1 MAGENSAVSET
12 DLQELVRQGESM
24 TVEFKSDRGPLEDA
38 DLLNTVV
45 CLAEGQGETLQ
56 IYVGP
61 HPSTLHIW
69 WARRL
74 PDRRERMDFSRD

>member
-38 DLLNTVV
+38 DLLHTVV
-45 CLAEGQGETLQ
+45 CLAKGQGGMLQ
-56 IYVGP
+56 IYVGS
-61 HPSTLHIW
+61 HPGKRVIS
-69 WARRL
+69 
-74 PDRRERMDFSRD
+74 SGK